1 MSDASRWRKA
11 LDDLNAPPNVLGWA
25 EGQPGD
31 FHDAWTRCDAPDV
44 RVWLARAGGVSQT
57 SVVAAVGQLLRQAL
71 QASALTVEQRAAVGG
86 SLDTL
91 FRFLEGQS
99 PAKEVVAAASELSMA
114 RMDWDGAAKDLAF
127 ATDQLLRS
135 SGDVNERDM
144 PHDFMWLVDVAG
156 ALRVVV
162 SGFKTE
168 GFLDADEVDRYLAAV
183 WQPDGHAPTSD
194 HRQSL
199 HDLAG
204 LTDGQIVGRVY
215 LLALERGPRASKTAA
230 TVARTVELENEVLNG
245 GFGQY
250 FVHRAIDA
258 GTDAAA
264 AYRSL
269 GREDLAET
277 VASAA
282 KVASTLD
289 RASRRGHDEL
299 SALNTTFFTQL
310 QDDPT
315 KARAD
320 FVRANAG
327 AL

>member
-1 MSDASRWRKA
+1 MSDASSWRKA
-11 LDDLNAPPNVLGWA
+11 LEDLNAPPNVLGWA

-44 RVWLARAGGVSQT
+44 RVWLARAGGVSQP
-57 SVVAAVGQLLRQAL
+57 SLVAAVGQLLRQAL
-71 QASALTVEQRAAVGG
+71 QASALMAEQRAAIGG

-91 FRFLEGQS
+91 VRFLEGQGN
-99 PAKEVVAAASELSMA
+99 AKEVAASASELSFA
-114 RMDWDGAAKDLAF
+114 RMEWDGPAKDLAF

-162 SGFKTE
+162 FGFKTK
-168 GFLDADEVDRYLAAV
+168 GFLDAAEADRYLAAV
-183 WQPDGHAPTSD
+183 WQPGGTAPTSD
-194 HRQSL
+194 RRTSL
-199 HDLAG
+199 TDLAG
-204 LTDGQIVGRVY
+204 LTDRQIVGRVY
-215 LLALERGPRASKTAA
+215 LLALEQGPRASKAAA

-250 FVHRAIDA
+250 FFHRGIEA

-277 VASAA
+277 VASAT
-282 KVASTLD
+282 KVASTID
-289 RASRRGHDEL
+289 QAARRGHDEL
-299 SALNTTFFTQL
+299 SPLNTKFFTQL

-320 FVRANAG
+320 LVRANAG